1 MRVGRLIAR
10 KTIFLDEEG
19 LDLSRWNT
27 FAVDLKRL
35 IEPEPGAIYR
45 LELSFD
51 RPLSVYP
58 CGNDTVVLSKEQILA
73 SDEIR
78 FKEESACF
86 DEEGIT
92 IIANMIGL
100 IIIGRNGVILA
111 RTVIILIRWR
121 ERMSWLLI

>member
-1 MRVGRLIAR
+1 MSVIKILEQNIGQFLQSNNLDESGELIRVGRLIAR

-51 RPLSVYP
+51 RPLSAYP
-58 CGNDTVVLSKEQILA
+58 CGNDTV
-73 SDEIR
+73 
-78 FKEESACF
+78 
-86 DEEGIT
+86 
-92 IIANMIGL
+92 
-100 IIIGRNGVILA
+100 
-111 RTVIILIRWR
+111 
-121 ERMSWLLI
+121 

>member
-1 MRVGRLIAR
+1 MKRVLIY
-10 KTIFLDEEG
+10 
-19 LDLSRWNT
+19 RWNT
-27 FAVDLKRL
+27 FAIDLKRL

-51 RPLSVYP
+51 RSLSVYP

-78 FKEESACF
+78 FKEESARF

-92 IIANMIGL
+92 IIASMIGL
-100 IIIGRNGVILA
+100 IIIGRNGMILA

-121 ERMSWLLI
+121 KECLGY

>member
-1 MRVGRLIAR
+1 MIAR

-27 FAVDLKRL
+27 FAIDLKRL

-51 RPLSVYP
+51 RSLSVYP

-78 FKEESACF
+78 FKEESARF
-86 DEEGIT
+86 DEGGYYYY
-92 IIANMIGL
+92 ASMIGL
-100 IIIGRNGVILA
+100 IIIGRNG
-111 RTVIILIRWR
+111 
-121 ERMSWLLI
+121 

>member
-1 MRVGRLIAR
+1 MRVGRLLAR

-51 RPLSVYP
+51 RPLSAYP
-58 CGNDTVVLSKEQILA
+58 CGNDTLKISKEQILPRTR
-73 SDEIR
+73 SVSRKSPPVLTRERI
-78 FKEESACF
+78 
-86 DEEGIT
+86 IT
-92 IIANMIGL
+92 VNTIGL
-100 IIIGRNGVILA
+100 VIIGKTGSILA
-111 RTVIILIRWR
+111 RIVITLI
-121 ERMSWLLI
+121 S

>member
-51 RPLSVYP
+51 RPLSAYP
-58 CGNDTVVLSKEQILA
+58 CGNDTLKISKEQILA

-78 FKEESACF
+78 FKEESARF
-86 DEEGIT
+86 DEERIIT
-92 IIANMIGL
+92 VNTIGL
-100 IIIGRNGVILA
+100 
-111 RTVIILIRWR
+111 VII
-121 ERMSWLLI
+121 ERMERSLLG